1 MAIFPKIQSPCPHKD
16 ELASLMDGDVCRA
29 CDRQVHDI
37 GAFSDAERVG
47 FLKACAGEVCV
58 SYKLRLRPALAAA
71 VAAAALGAPLA
82 ALAQQTPAVESEV
95 IIVGA
100 IKDPANVEY
109 VDDAR
114 DADVPELPVVLD
126 GPQPPPAGEDSA
138 ASATDGSAS
147 RSNLGQPVEAE

>member
-16 ELASLMDGDVCRA
+16 ELASLVDGDICRV

-37 GAFSDAERVG
+37 GVLSDDERAG
-47 FLKACAGEVCV
+47 FLKACTGEVCV

-71 VAAAALGAPLA
+71 AAVAALGAPLA

-100 IKDPANVEY
+100 IMDPANVEY

-126 GPQPPPAGEDSA
+126 DPQPPPAGEDSA